1 MQIIVCGVFSLHTFA
16 NICLYIYCHVL
27 WERQLH
33 RLFDCNCCLLALMML
48 KWFRATVAR
57 LWLFELYEYSQN
69 GLLHKETLSKLIWWL
84 WWWKWLQLWDFDE
97 DTCRCSLETAEV
109 EVVVDV
115 EEETNQTT
123 ILEARI
129 SWWDLADIHAI
140 GLAYG
145 AQMLLVLLVRSANLH
160 LD

>member
-1 MQIIVCGVFSLHTFA
+1 
-16 NICLYIYCHVL
+16 
-27 WERQLH
+27 
-33 RLFDCNCCLLALMML
+33 ML
-48 KWFRATVAR
+48 KWFRATVAT
-57 LWLFELYEYSQN
+57 LWLFGLYEYSQN
-69 GLLHKETLSKLIWWL
+69 GLLHKETMSKLIWW
-84 WWWKWLQLWDFDE
+84 WDFDE

-140 GLAYG
+140 GVSFG
-145 AQMLLVLLVRSANLH
+145 A
-160 LD
+160 